1 MFRYRFTKN
10 NVDKAIK
17 FLKGSEK
24 KQPAF
29 LKKYKGSVKDG
40 NLFLDDARVIPKEEV
55 ESFLRKKVLT
65 GKVPLSRDGLYYYL
79 VKAKYAGV
87 TRAQIDTFL
96 KKQKFI
102 RKTDRL
108 QPTSKKTKRKVK
120 RKGQIAYDLIEI
132 NWKDLGFKPDEI
144 KTYEKKMR
152 KDPDYDPTD
161 PSGKKKIKLPVKAA
175 YMFSSVDKITGLMY
189 VEFCPSKA
197 RKYVTPV
204 AQRAFK
210 YFAKSFNIPMSKLV
224 GLSDKGSEFDFAL
237 YNKWGV
243 RTAQLAREPLIENK
257 NAQFQSALYRVAK
270 MNLSTSIKD
279 LIKRSLQIVNRTKSK
294 LLKIAPF
301 EAITAPESELSLNYN
316 KKRGPG
322 SGIKVRARPLKVG
335 EMVRLN
341 LIGPKKTSFYKS
353 YKGDQ
358 YSNKRFEVL
367 KKKGN
372 RYKIKG
378 PKGKLKFYHRDDLRI
393 TPPTDT
399 TTEFE
404 LYKRRKKLKK

>member
-40 NLFLDDARVIPKEEV
+40 NLFLNDARVIPKEEV

-132 NWKDLGFKPDEI
+132 NWKDLGF
-144 KTYEKKMR
+144 TR
-152 KDPDYDPTD
+152 
-161 PSGKKKIKLPVKAA
+161 
-175 YMFSSVDKITGLMY
+175 
-189 VEFCPSKA
+189 
-197 RKYVTPV
+197 
-204 AQRAFK
+204 
-210 YFAKSFNIPMSKLV
+210 
-224 GLSDKGSEFDFAL
+224 
-237 YNKWGV
+237 
-243 RTAQLAREPLIENK
+243 
-257 NAQFQSALYRVAK
+257 
-270 MNLSTSIKD
+270 
-279 LIKRSLQIVNRTKSK
+279 
-294 LLKIAPF
+294 
-301 EAITAPESELSLNYN
+301 
-316 KKRGPG
+316 
-322 SGIKVRARPLKVG
+322 
-335 EMVRLN
+335 
-341 LIGPKKTSFYKS
+341 
-353 YKGDQ
+353 
-358 YSNKRFEVL
+358 
-367 KKKGN
+367 
-372 RYKIKG
+372 
-378 PKGKLKFYHRDDLRI
+378 
-393 TPPTDT
+393 
-399 TTEFE
+399 
-404 LYKRRKKLKK
+404 